1 MAKVLF
7 RGDRLIIYILRCF
20 VKNVDRC
27 ISCVYHSML
36 NVLDD
41 TVVYGLGTFLP
52 TICQCDL

>member
-36 NVLDD
+36 NVIDD
-41 TVVYGLGTFLP
+41 TVVYGLGTYIPSYNLSM
-52 TICQCDL
+52 